1 MLLAPVRPLRIA
13 NLPTWQEAAIP
24 QGRWLKHN
32 EQKPLVLNRANV
44 DKKGKYQTNC
54 ASLPQWP
61 APAYAHKCHYC
72 LMCRA
77 APLSHIQIKQ
87 HYMSTCYEQHEQNVE
102 GAAIDNKSRRQP
114 FFFPEPELCI
124 FLNYYRRAVSFRNNR
139 ALTITVFMTVKRV

>member
-87 HYMSTCYEQHEQNVE
+87 HYMSTGYEQHEQNVE

-114 FFFPEPELCI
+114 FFLSRTRTMHLFKLLQASSLIQEQQGTDYHGFYDC
-124 FLNYYRRAVSFRNNR
+124 
-139 ALTITVFMTVKRV
+139 